1 MLDVIKDAHAKRY
14 KAPEGDSNKDSILI
28 SDAWMAELTKHPYF
42 SSKIFRLII
51 YRETRNWHLSDEG
64 EGQNPPR
71 AQEQDS
77 ASHLKETFI
86 PDKFSGGSKA
96 RCKSA
101 RKTKESRWRPVS
113 GNKQPAD

>member
-14 KAPEGDSNKDSILI
+14 KAPEGDSHKDSILI

-42 SSKIFRLII
+42 SNKILSLII

-64 EGQNPPR
+64 EGQDPPR

-77 ASHLKETFI
+77 ASHFEETFI
-86 PDKFSGGSKA
+86 PDKLSGGSKV
-96 RCKSA
+96 RWQSA
-101 RKTKESRWRPVS
+101 GK
-113 GNKQPAD
+113 A